1 MTFLLTATFIL
12 GAVIAGVYFF
22 IKRIYSYWCRK
33 GVEYIEPDFF
43 YGNIKEMVHGKIS
56 TGGLF
61 KKFYDDLKSRGLKY
75 GGCYTFFS
83 PVLILVDLD
92 LIKNILLKDFDN
104 FINRGMYYNEK
115 MDPLSAHLFSLE
127 DERWKNLR
135 AKLTPTFTSGKLKMM
150 FPTLVACSFG
160 LEDVLSEYSVIQDAV
175 DIKEVCSR
183 YATDAIGS
191 VAFGIDC
198 NSLKNPDS
206 EFRQWGKQMFKGGI
220 KGIIKAITLMTLS
233 NSFLNAINFKITSK
247 STEDFVTNMV
257 RETMEYREKNNVY
270 RKDFMHLLLQ
280 LKNRGEV
287 TEDASII
294 KEGSKSKGS
303 DTLSFNEI
311 AAECL
316 VFFVAGYESSAT
328 NMTFT
333 LLELALN
340 QDIQDNLREEIN
352 TVLKKHDMQ
361 FTYDS
366 IMEMK
371 YLEKVVDESLRKHSA
386 GTIITRICNKPYTI
400 PGTKVVIE
408 KGTAVHV
415 PVSGIHHDPEYYPD
429 PDKFDPERFNKENK
443 AARHPFAYMPFGEG
457 PRMCIGAR
465 YGLLQSKVG
474 ISAIIKNFKVTLN
487 DKTRTPIR
495 YAKTGIIPRIE
506 GGVWLNVTKIQ

>member
-1 MTFLLTATFIL
+1 MTFLLTLTFIL
-12 GAVIAGVYFF
+12 GALIAGVYLF
-22 IKRIYSYWCRK
+22 IKRIYSYWYRK
-33 GVEYIEPDFF
+33 GVEYIEPNFF

-56 TGGLF
+56 TGDLF
-61 KKFYDDLKSRGLKY
+61 KKFYDDLKSRGLKF

-83 PVLILVDLD
+83 PVLIIVDLD
-92 LIKNILLKDFDN
+92 LTKNILLKDFDN
-104 FINRGMYYNEK
+104 FVNRGMYYNEK

-160 LEDVLSEYSVIQDAV
+160 IEDILNEYSVIQDAV

-206 EFRQWGKQMFKGGI
+206 KFRQWERQLFKEGVRGI
-220 KGIIKAITLMTLS
+220 LQAIALLALS
-233 NSFLNAINFKITSK
+233 NRFLHAISYKIISK
-247 STEDFVTNMV
+247 STEDFLRNIV

-287 TEDASII
+287 TEDTSII
-294 KEGSKSKGS
+294 KEGSKTKDS

-311 AAECL
+311 AAECF
-316 VFFVAGYESSAT
+316 VFFIAGYESSAT

-340 QDIQDNLREEIN
+340 QDMQDNLRGEIN

-371 YLEKVVDESLRKHSA
+371 YLEKVVD
-386 GTIITRICNKPYTI
+386 
-400 PGTKVVIE
+400 
-408 KGTAVHV
+408 
-415 PVSGIHHDPEYYPD
+415 GIHHDPEYYPD
-429 PDKFDPERFNKENK
+429 PDKFDPERFNKENT

-474 ISAIIKNFKVTLN
+474 IIAIIKNFEVTLN
-487 DKTRTPIR
+487 EKTKTPIR